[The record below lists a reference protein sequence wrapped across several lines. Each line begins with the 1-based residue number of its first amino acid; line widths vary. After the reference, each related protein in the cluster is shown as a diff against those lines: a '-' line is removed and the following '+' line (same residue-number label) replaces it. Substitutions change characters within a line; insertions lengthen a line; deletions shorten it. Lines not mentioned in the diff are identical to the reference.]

1 MLSGALFASAHAGE
15 KTKDVIQHFLL
26 AFSTLG
32 ILQTDNGPAYTSKNF
47 KQFLD
52 WWGGKHTTGIPH
64 SPAGQSIVE
73 RAHCTL
79 RRVLDQQHG
88 GVETLL
94 NVERLCKALYVI
106 NFLNNSVI
114 EPNPPTVRQFFKH
127 AQIPAH

>member
-1 MLSGALFASAHAGE
+1 MSIDTFSGAAFISAHAGE
-15 KTKDVIQHFLL
+15 KIKDVIQHFLP

-32 ILQTDNGPAYTSKNF
+32 IPQIDNGPAYTSKNF

-52 WWGGKHTTGIPH
+52 QWGVKHTTGIPH
-64 SPAGQSIVE
+64 SPMGQSIVE

-79 RRVLDQQHG
+79 RGVLDLQLR

-106 NFLNNSVI
+106 NFLNNSFT
-114 EPNPPTVRQFFKH
+114 EPTPPHCQALLQH
-127 AQIPAH
+127 

>member
-52 WWGGKHTTGIPH
+52 WWGGGNTPLAFPTPQRGNPLWRGLTVHSGESLISSTGELKH
-64 SPAGQSIVE
+64 
-73 RAHCTL
+73 
-79 RRVLDQQHG
+79 
-88 GVETLL
+88 
-94 NVERLCKALYVI
+94 Y
-106 NFLNNSVI
+106 
-114 EPNPPTVRQFFKH
+114 
-127 AQIPAH
+127 